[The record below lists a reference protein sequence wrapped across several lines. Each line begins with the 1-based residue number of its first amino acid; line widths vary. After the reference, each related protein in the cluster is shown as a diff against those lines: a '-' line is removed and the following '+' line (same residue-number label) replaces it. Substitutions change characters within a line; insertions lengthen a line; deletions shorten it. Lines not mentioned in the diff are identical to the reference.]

1 MAWTTATH
9 SGEAEPVTEVDRSAP
24 GTRLART
31 QGAPTAVERV
41 VAAIRDGVR
50 DGRFVPGQRLVE
62 ADLIRDLGVGRNS
75 LREALSRL
83 SSDGLVVVEPHRGAS
98 IRRLGRRDVAEFYE
112 LREVLEGLGA
122 RLAAENIELP
132 GNRERFT
139 SALEAVRSAAG
150 AVQMAD
156 YIDENTRFH
165 RAIVELAGR
174 ARLLELVDQLQI
186 QTFRVQFRNAL
197 ARDQTGMREYSAAE
211 HEDLAEAIL
220 AGDAERAERT
230 MREHL
235 RHTGGGVMQ
244 LPDADFG

>member
-1 MAWTTATH
+1 M
-9 SGEAEPVTEVDRSAP
+9 TEVDRSAP
-24 GTRLART
+24 GGVRLARA

-83 SSDGLVVVEPHRGAS
+83 SSDGLIVVEPHRGAS

-122 RLAAENIELP
+122 RLAAENIDLP
-132 GNRERFT
+132 GNRERFIG
-139 SALEAVRSAAG
+139 ALEAVRRAAD

-165 RAIVELAGR
+165 RAVVELAGR

-197 ARDQTGMREYSAAE
+197 ARDRTGMREYSSAE
-211 HEDLAEAIL
+211 HEELAEAIL

-235 RHTGGGVMQ
+235 RHTGSGVMQ
-244 LPDADFG
+244 LPDTDFA

>member
-1 MAWTTATH
+1 MTDT
-9 SGEAEPVTEVDRSAP
+9 DRSAP
-24 GTRLART
+24 SSTGLARA

-83 SSDGLVVVEPHRGAS
+83 SSDGLIVVEPHRGAS

-122 RLAAENIELP
+122 RLAAQNIDLP

-139 SALEAVRSAAG
+139 SAWEAMRGATRAA
-150 AVQMAD
+150 QMAD

-174 ARLLELVDQLQI
+174 TRLLELVDQLQI

-197 ARDQTGMREYSAAE
+197 ARDETGMREYSAAE

-220 AGDAERAERT
+220 AGDTERAEHT

-235 RHTGGGVMQ
+235 RHTGGGVLQ
-244 LPDADFG
+244 LPDTDFA